1 MDWPEAGL
9 STRLG
14 VVERNL
20 AQEEAGAVLAAVG
33 AGEVSRVVLP
43 FVPLMQGGGEAAI
56 IQEWVRLASAEPDGR
71 RRADYG
77 GLALVFAEAVGC
89 REAWKQALKEW
100 NMIQSQQVLEWQAE
114 AQVKGRAE
122 GRAEALLDMLE
133 AKFGGVPK
141 ELASAIRA
149 TTDVNRLKAWV
160 ILAVKAVSLD
170 QFRHD
175 AKM

>member
-20 AQEEAGAVLAAVG
+20 AQEEAGAVLTAVG

-43 FVPLMQGGGEAAI
+43 LIPLMQGGGEAGI
-56 IQEWVRLASAEPDGR
+56 IQEWLRLASAEPDGR

-77 GLALVFAEAVGC
+77 GLALVFAEAAGC
-89 REAWKQALKEW
+89 REAWKHALTEW

-114 AQVKGRAE
+114 ARVEGRVKGITE
-122 GRAEALLDMLE
+122 VLLEMLE
-133 AKFGGVPK
+133 AKFGGVPA
-141 ELASAIRA
+141 ELATTIQA

-160 ILAVKAVSLD
+160 IQAGKATTLD

-175 AKM
+175 VQL